1 MLENISSIIDN
12 ELQGKDLDHGLNEL
26 SKNSSALSSYRT
38 YQMISDV
45 MRNDYYDVNP
55 ELTDKIMTKIHDE
68 PTQFNN
74 GFIYNNQSTA
84 TIDYRKYLLMF
95 VLGLIAAFA
104 ISWAVNNFSNS
115 ESTSS
120 SDFLASDSISQ
131 EIIED
136 HFSTTTRN
144 PNHFL
149 EAGYQPNI

>member
-1 MLENISSIIDN
+1 MSENISSIIDN
-12 ELQGKDLDHGLNEL
+12 ELKGKDLDHGLNEL
-26 SKNSSALSSYRT
+26 AKNSSALSSYRT
-38 YQMISDV
+38 YQMISDI
-45 MRNDYYDVNP
+45 MKNDYYDVNL
-55 ELTDKIMTKIHDE
+55 ELTDKIMSRIQDE

-74 GFIYNNQSTA
+74 GFIYNNQSTV
-84 TIDYRKYLLMF
+84 TIDYKKYLLVF
-95 VLGLIAAFA
+95 VLGLIAAFG
-104 ISWAVNNFSNS
+104 ISLAVNNFSNS

>member
-1 MLENISSIIDN
+1 MSENISSIIDN
-12 ELQGKDLDHGLNEL
+12 ELKGKDLDHGLNEL
-26 SKNSSALSSYRT
+26 AKNSSALSSYRT
-38 YQMISDV
+38 YQMISDI
-45 MRNDYYDVNP
+45 MKNDYYDVNS
-55 ELTDKIMTKIHDE
+55 ELTDKIMSRIQDE

-84 TIDYRKYLLMF
+84 TIDYKKYLLVF
-95 VLGLIAAFA
+95 VLGLIAAFG

-115 ESTSS
+115 EPTSS

>member
-1 MLENISSIIDN
+1 MSENISSIIDN
-12 ELQGKDLDHGLNEL
+12 ELKGKDLDHGLNEL
-26 SKNSSALSSYRT
+26 AKNSSALSSYRT
-38 YQMISDV
+38 YQMISDI
-45 MRNDYYDVNP
+45 MKNDYYDVNP
-55 ELTDKIMTKIHDE
+55 ELTDKIMSRIQDE

-84 TIDYRKYLLMF
+84 TIDYKKYLLVF
-95 VLGLIAAFA
+95 LLGLIAAFG